1 MMSLVFY
8 AVLLIIFGISL
19 RRPFGALVEAGRQH
33 ANVRREM
40 KALSASESHAG
51 SSLDHLSPSLVR
63 MVQDTRLLR
72 VALAEPVQAVRSW
85 HAADGNRILAHVDVG
100 DGSDLDRLDEVD
112 VALVNARRAVWDW
125 IATVEA
131 LPENDQQF
139 LASLGLTTGIAR
151 GVLTQKDAFRRTSGR
166 ARQEVDRVEQLL
178 LPLIA
183 SLERFETGLAAATR
197 TTGYR

>member
-1 MMSLVFY
+1 MALVFY

-33 ANVRREM
+33 ANVRRELR
-40 KALSASESHAG
+40 ALAAAAPDPAASLE
-51 SSLDHLSPSLVR
+51 HLSPNLAR
-63 MVQDTRLLR
+63 MVEDTRLLR
-72 VALAEPVQAVRSW
+72 VALAEPVQAARAW
-85 HAADGNRILAHVDVG
+85 HAADSNRILAHVDVG

-112 VALVNARRAVWDW
+112 FALVNARRAVWDW
-125 IATVEA
+125 ISAVEA
-131 LPENDQQF
+131 LPDDDQQF
-139 LASLGLTTGIAR
+139 LAGLGLTTGIAR

-166 ARQEVDRVEQLL
+166 PRLEVDRIERLL
-178 LPLIA
+178 LPLIS